1 MTAVGVVAVGCTTSG
16 TPATAP
22 PTTEATSVATTATE
36 PPPITTMAPEPSTTI
51 DRVAE
56 IAAIFQDL
64 EERRLQA
71 LYEGDVEAF
80 TALFANEA
88 YMTRSLGVLDL
99 VEFVGRPTL
108 VDVDVLEIR
117 ADGADCIAAL
127 VRTDAT
133 EALGPQGLSERV
145 IVLERISDSWGFSY
159 VGEGWACEGLHPFS
173 L

>member
-88 YMTRSLGVLDL
+88 YMTRSLGA
-99 VEFVGRPTL
+99 F
-108 VDVDVLEIR
+108 DVLTFEQAPRIAIR
-117 ADGADCIAAL
+117 TFRLVRDNEGCIAARYEVERL
-127 VRTDAT
+127 DLGAAT
-133 EALGPQGLSERV
+133 GSTV
-145 IVLERISDSWGFSY
+145 VVLEAMGDGWGFSFA
-159 VGEGWACEGLHPFS
+159 GEGWACDGPHPLS
-173 L
+173 S